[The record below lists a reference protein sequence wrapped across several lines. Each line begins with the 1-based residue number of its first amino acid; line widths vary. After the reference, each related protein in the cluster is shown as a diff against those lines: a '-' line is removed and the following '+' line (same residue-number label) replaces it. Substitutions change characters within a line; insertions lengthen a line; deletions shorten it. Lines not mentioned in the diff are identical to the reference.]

1 MKALS
6 FAVALAASSAIPAMA
21 QEAPASPPTAA
32 QVAPEQLSAAR
43 LAAGK
48 LFPDGT
54 YARMMSR
61 MDGLMDS
68 MMGQIMQMPMSDL
81 VRMAGLPDTELKSMP
96 KSSMKEMMAIMDPA
110 FERRTSTVMRVM
122 MAEMGRIMTPLEP
135 GMREGLAQSYA
146 KRFSE
151 AELAELNRFFATPT
165 GGAFAS
171 ESMLLMMDPAVMDKM
186 MEFVP
191 ALTRE
196 MPAIVQKL
204 ASATADLPKPKTFK
218 DLNAGERARLAK
230 VLGIPES
237 QLGKPRP
244 K

>member
-1 MKALS
+1 MKKL
-6 FAVALAASSAIPAMA
+6 ALAATLALSASFPVMA
-21 QEAPASPPTAA
+21 QEAAAPIDAERLAAA
-32 QVAPEQLSAAR
+32 QTV
-43 LAAGK
+43 AGK

-54 YARMMSR
+54 YTRMMSS

-68 MMGQIMQMPMSDL
+68 VMGQVMDMPMSDL
-81 VRMAGLPDTELKSMP
+81 VRMAGIPDAEIKSMP
-96 KSSMKEMMAIMDPA
+96 KSSMKQMMAIMDPA
-110 FERRTSTVMRVM
+110 FEKRTSTVMRVM

-146 KRFSE
+146 KRFSVT
-151 AELAELNRFFATPT
+151 ELAELNRFFATPT

-171 ESMLLMMDPAVMDKM
+171 ESMLLMMDPAVMNKM
-186 MEFVP
+186 MEFLP

-204 ASATADLPKPKTFK
+204 TSATADLPKPKTFK
-218 DLNAGERARLAK
+218 DLNAEERARLANL
-230 VLGIPES
+230 LGIPES
-237 QLGKPRP
+237 QLGKTRR